1 MFQTLIDGPRGAS
14 SLHQRAST
22 RHMILRCRDS
32 RELYV
37 SRDGVTLCFRVRHS
51 APAETLQTGY
61 PRQGTC
67 HNEVKSA
74 KRMSTGCLQDRYYRR
89 RNARYKLHAPRRTR
103 QFYAYPCCVIHQIN
117 KNKRSQ
123 NFISDMAS
131 AYSRNN

>member
-1 MFQTLIDGPRGAS
+1 MFQTLVDGPRGVS
-14 SLHQRAST
+14 SLHQRAPI

-37 SRDGVTLCFRVRHS
+37 SQDGVTLCFRVRHS

-89 RNARYKLHAPRRTR
+89 RNARYKLHAVLAKCNIAAKCKPVS
-103 QFYAYPCCVIHQIN
+103 FYPSLIFFHSLAE
-117 KNKRSQ
+117 RD
-123 NFISDMAS
+123 NFTLIRVA
-131 AYSRNN
+131 